1 MVKATHA
8 SHPVDLSIL
17 EAKLGYRFR
26 NRGLLELALTH
37 SSSTVAALT
46 DNERLE
52 FLGDAVLALAVNEHL
67 YRIMPGEPE
76 GELTRIKSAVVSTVT
91 LARVARQLGLAE
103 FMRLGKGLG
112 DRAALPDSV
121 HANVTEAVLAAI
133 YLDAGLAPAK
143 ELVIRLLEPEIAE
156 ITAAAGRENAKSQI
170 QELAQRRFGV
180 APRYRVLRESGPQHE
195 KTFVVAVEFKG
206 RTFPEF
212 SAHTKKEAEQ
222 GAARLALEVLHAAQA
237 AAARPAR
244 AAPKPVAAAAAA
256 GAAARPA
263 GRRRRRGGRGGRGG
277 ARKGR
282 GARESAPAGKAK
294 ARTQAAPKAPPPAA
308 PAAPRT
314 GNARKIRKNPYD
326 MLGD

>member
-1 MVKATHA
+1 MVRSAHA
-8 SHPVDLSIL
+8 SHPADLAVL
-17 EAKLGYRFR
+17 EGKLGYAFR

-52 FLGDAVLALAVNEHL
+52 FLGDAVLALSVNEHL

-91 LARVARQLGLAE
+91 LARVARRLGLAE

-133 YLDAGLAPAK
+133 YLDTGLEPAK
-143 ELVIRLLEPEIAE
+143 VLVIRLLEPEIAE
-156 ITAAAGRENAKSQI
+156 MTAAAGRENAKSQI
-170 QELAQRRFGV
+170 QELAQRRFRV

-195 KTFVVAVEFKG
+195 KTFMVAVEVKG

-222 GAARLALEVLHAAQA
+222 GAARLALEALQA
-237 AAARPAR
+237 ERAPAARPAR
-244 AAPKPVAAAAAA
+244 P
-256 GAAARPA
+256 AARPA
-263 GRRRRRGGRGGRGG
+263 PAAAPQAAAKPAGKGRRRRGRRGGGRKATG
-277 ARKGR
+277 ARQPGPAAR
-282 GARESAPAGKAK
+282 GKTRPQPSPKPPA
-294 ARTQAAPKAPPPAA
+294 PAA
-308 PAAPRT
+308 PAPRII
-314 GNARKIRKNPYD
+314 GARKIRQNPYD
-326 MLGD
+326 MLGA